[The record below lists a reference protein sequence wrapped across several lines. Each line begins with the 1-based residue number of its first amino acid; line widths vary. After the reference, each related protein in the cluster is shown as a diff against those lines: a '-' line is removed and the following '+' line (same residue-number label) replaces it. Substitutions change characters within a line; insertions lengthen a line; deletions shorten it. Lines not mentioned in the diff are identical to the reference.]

1 MTTMESVDHNV
12 VNNVGRY
19 SEIFTVG
26 PDTIMVKTHF
36 SKVDMHRMG
45 TLHIALNLIV
55 KYGNI

>member
-1 MTTMESVDHNV
+1 MMTMESVDHNV
-12 VNNVGRY
+12 VNNGGRS

-26 PDTIMVKTHF
+26 PDTMVKTHF
-36 SKVDMHRMG
+36 SKFDIYRMG